1 MTQCILA
8 QSLHGL
14 HSPLTSPYG
23 SHPLLIPGQAASQSP
38 ILKFCCCCCSSLASF
53 LEAPFRTEG
62 GGLDEC
68 WQIHSPWLWPG
79 RNWDFHFSS
88 PSLTSSFSSVLWS
101 LSVSCSLPVSLS
113 IFLYSISPSLLSL
126 TLSSS
131 PPVVYWWGQ
140 GLAVMINKNI
150 VLCFF
155 VRSKGRETLFL
166 NLRSQ
171 WSISLVLGN
180 ALLTIST
187 VCWKNSLFGVP
198 PHPLKVILVSHSLCN
213 AVDGFLW
220 NADLTTPKTQAKDW
234 R

>member
-88 PSLTSSFSSVLWS
+88 PSLTSPFFSVLWS
-101 LSVSCSLPVSLS
+101 LSFSRSHPLFLFISLS
-113 IFLYSISPSLLSL
+113 VFLYSLSPSLLAL
-126 TLSSS
+126 TLSFPPS
-131 PPVVYWWGQ
+131 PGVYCWIL
-140 GLAVMINKNI
+140 GLAVLINKNI
-150 VLCFF
+150 VLWFW
-155 VRSKGRETLFL
+155 VEVKGEKLSFWIWDL
-166 NLRSQ
+166 N
-171 WSISLVLGN
+171 G
-180 ALLTIST
+180 
-187 VCWKNSLFGVP
+187 
-198 PHPLKVILVSHSLCN
+198 
-213 AVDGFLW
+213 
-220 NADLTTPKTQAKDW
+220 
-234 R
+234 